1 MQCGIS
7 YAHLSSVAGACG
19 NAKVLYAASMSKKS
33 APHSRVIPQRPD
45 RILDAPELLDDYC

>member
-1 MQCGIS
+1 VQCGIS